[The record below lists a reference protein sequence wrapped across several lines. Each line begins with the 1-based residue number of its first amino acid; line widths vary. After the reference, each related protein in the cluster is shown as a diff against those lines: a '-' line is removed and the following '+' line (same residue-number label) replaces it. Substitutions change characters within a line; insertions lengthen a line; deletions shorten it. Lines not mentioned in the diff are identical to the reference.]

1 MNRNTFN
8 TVSGLLLMM
17 PLIAQAGIYQWV
29 DEKGQVQ
36 FGDVPPQQQSEY
48 KAGQVKL
55 KPVMSTRQERLPNEE
70 LVQQETA
77 LQPLIRST
85 TLSTTNDTTHG
96 TTHTTTHGTTHTTK
110 HGTTHT
116 TKHGTT
122 HATTHITTHTTT
134 QSVTHA
140 AVLTESEPEKDVATK
155 MRDILSSAF
164 LTVFNSSVP
173 LDTTTQNQPTARELE
188 TLILRLRKNGGA
200 LDMAQESP
208 RTMSQHSTKPE
219 TVLSEMKSSSQTTD
233 LAGPAIFN
241 TAALEVGTAEDVVP
255 VLSAMNAPVKAPLKV
270 SAKTPLSVSVE
281 EPVVVTVVATAE
293 ATVEATKVASA
304 VEITIA
310 APVTTGFPSAVPAD
324 FSFPIGPEVAASNP
338 GFPDDNLPITKVAFQ
353 LNGDNTGSVLDADKC
368 GVFSGFV
375 ISYQMKVDDACPG
388 AHCAVFKG
396 GLRKYLRKQARYCG
410 VN

>member
-96 TTHTTTHGTTHTTK
+96 TTHTTK

-116 TKHGTT
+116 
-122 HATTHITTHTTT
+122 TTHTTT

-233 LAGPAIFN
+233 LADPAIFN

>member
-1 MNRNTFN
+1 M
-8 TVSGLLLMM
+8 
-17 PLIAQAGIYQWV
+17 
-29 DEKGQVQ
+29 
-36 FGDVPPQQQSEY
+36 
-48 KAGQVKL
+48 
-55 KPVMSTRQERLPNEE
+55 
-70 LVQQETA
+70 
-77 LQPLIRST
+77 
-85 TLSTTNDTTHG
+85 
-96 TTHTTTHGTTHTTK
+96 
-110 HGTTHT
+110 
-116 TKHGTT
+116 
-122 HATTHITTHTTT
+122 
-134 QSVTHA
+134 
-140 AVLTESEPEKDVATK
+140 LTESEPEKDVATK

-164 LTVFNSSVP
+164 LTVFNSSAP

-233 LAGPAIFN
+233 LADPAIFN